1 MCRTPISAH
10 EDLAWNMP
18 SYFKLLETWTKR
30 TIFRLLNN
38 RLPSIVTMER
48 REASDLRP
56 KITLASCQYLAQG
69 MGGIQAEYG
78 DFAMLEW
85 SWKFGESAVAK
96 LCKVEFRAEGKMY
109 RARASEI
116 FIGVPFH
123 LQLSMNLHIC
133 RSKLQAKVLPG
144 CAMS

>member
-10 EDLAWNMP
+10 ENLAWNMP

-69 MGGIQAEYG
+69 MGGSKQNMVILLCWSGARSLENLQQLN
-78 DFAMLEW
+78 FA
-85 SWKFGESAVAK
+85 K
-96 LCKVEFRAEGKMY
+96 
-109 RARASEI
+109 
-116 FIGVPFH
+116 
-123 LQLSMNLHIC
+123 
-133 RSKLQAKVLPG
+133 
-144 CAMS
+144 